1 MEHNLID
8 IPLDITISNTTLDP
22 HVNMTVSSCKLDT
35 LQTYLE
41 AASSQQQLRNGIL
54 SPQTLSQVNH

>member
-1 MEHNLID
+1 M
-8 IPLDITISNTTLDP
+8 SNTTLDP

-41 AASSQQQLRNGIL
+41 TASSQQQLKNGIL
-54 SPQTLSQVNH
+54 SPETLSQVNH